1 MSDNAAARDLGICRL
16 YDLGY
21 AQADIARA
29 VALSSGRVRQ
39 ILDRHNVPKRSAC
52 IPALVWEGWPETVP
66 VPSSDRS

>member
-1 MSDNAAARDLGICRL
+1 MSDDAAARDLAICRL

-52 IPALVWEGWPETVP
+52 IPALVWEGWPETVL
-66 VPSSDRS
+66 VPSSGGS